1 VFVIRRFVMFG
12 AFAVAMTIGATPAQ
26 TTLDTRQ
33 PSVRNFIERMN
44 EEHGFAK
51 DELDAVLG
59 RAEIQ
64 QTVLDAMQRPAER
77 ALLWHEYRTRFITP
91 QRIAEGLAFWQEH
104 RELLEQIARDRG
116 VAPEYLVAILG
127 VETSYGRITGR
138 YRVIDALSTL
148 AFEYPPRSSFFVGE
162 LEQFLLL
169 TREEA
174 SDPFTVL
181 GSYAGAMG
189 PPQFMPGSVR
199 QYAVDQ
205 DGDGQRNLRDD
216 WADILGS
223 IANYFVVHGW
233 QNGQPVVA
241 EAAIDQQRARDLDP
255 RVLSLNESVGSLRDK
270 GVIFDTALPASSP
283 ALLIAADDSDA
294 VRFRVG
300 FRNFYVIT
308 RYNHSPLYA
317 MAVHDLAT
325 ELAARIRSNDT
336 VGDAPG

>member
-1 VFVIRRFVMFG
+1 MLG
-12 AFAVAMTIGATPAQ
+12 AFAVAMTIGAAPAP

-33 PSVRNFIERMN
+33 PGVRNFIERMN

-64 QTVLDAMQRPAER
+64 QSVLDAMQRPAER

-104 RELLEQIARDRG
+104 RELLEQISRDRG

-148 AFEYPPRSSFFVGE
+148 AFEYPPRSSFFMSE

-174 SDPFTVL
+174 SDPFAVL

-205 DGDGQRNLRDD
+205 DGDGRRNLRDD
-216 WADILGS
+216 WDDILGS
-223 IANYFVVHGW
+223 IANYFVVNGW

-241 EAAIDQQRARDLDP
+241 EAAIDQQHAHDLDP

-270 GVIFDTALPASSP
+270 GVIFDTALPASAP

-300 FRNFYVIT
+300 FRNFFVIT
-308 RYNHSPLYA
+308 RYNRSPLYA

-325 ELAARIRSNDT
+325 ELASRIHSDDAAPT
-336 VGDAPG
+336 DAPG